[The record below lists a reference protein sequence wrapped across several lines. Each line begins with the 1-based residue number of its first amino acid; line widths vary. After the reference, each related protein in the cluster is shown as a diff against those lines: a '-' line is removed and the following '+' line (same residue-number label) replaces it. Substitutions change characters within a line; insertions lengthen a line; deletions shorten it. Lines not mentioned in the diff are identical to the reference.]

1 MKLYLHCKARCANK
15 IVKPERL
22 KAMISICFVIIIFT
36 GSLFGQSIAGSTK
49 DNLPF
54 PSYGN
59 GKVIVRIY
67 TDYFCPPC
75 RAAEPELEPLLI
87 DLVKSKKI
95 TAVFVDTPIY
105 KDSQVYA
112 KYFLYAI
119 NKTNDLEYAIK
130 VRSALFDAATNK
142 TSKDSLEEFL
152 KGKGITFTP
161 FDTTPVLKRLN
172 ALLQEDKV
180 DATPTVVI
188 VKDGKSEKK
197 VGGGDILR
205 ALKAIQ

>member
-1 MKLYLHCKARCANK
+1 MKLKKTGTL
-15 IVKPERL
+15 L
-22 KAMISICFVIIIFT
+22 TICFLL
-36 GSLFGQSIAGSTK
+36 LFAGAAFGEPIPGATP

-67 TDYFCPPC
+67 TDYFCPQC

-95 TAVFVDTPIY
+95 TAIFVDTPIY
-105 KDSQVYA
+105 KDSQIYA

-130 VRSALFDAATNK
+130 ARSALFDAAVNK
-142 TSKDSLEEFL
+142 ISGKDTLEEFL
-152 KGKGITFTP
+152 KGKVIAFTP
-161 FDTTPVLKRLN
+161 FDATAVLKKLN

-180 DATPTVVI
+180 DATPSCVI

-197 VGGGDILR
+197 VGGGEI
-205 ALKAIQ
+205 LKALREIK